1 VTLIR
6 GAALSTPVTELA
18 ISAYHRL
25 FQTGTRRGTVSGAPR
40 A

>member
-1 VTLIR
+1 VTVIR
-6 GAALSTPVTELA
+6 VAALSTPVTELA

-25 FQTGTRRGTVSGAPR
+25 FQTGTPRGTVSGAPR